1 MQCIHA
7 VCSFINTLTLLFVGI
22 QLLNI
27 RKTWSNN
34 GLFGSCSTVWLHFDD
49 PTGLA
54 STSSYGWHCSDVD
67 GALRKLQMLAWIGRG
82 DVCLGSPVG
91 VGLGCDFRTSQGA
104 SKIDSGF
111 FFVYRKCISCQI
123 WLFWV
128 YIYLYLLYFF
138 WVGLSQ
144 GATWS
149 RNSPRW
155 LVDCCYQ
162 LIVRRK
168 MKQMKHDIQVD
179 AWNSSVLTSARSDE
193 RTRRWFVTLHRGLH
207 MWSGVVASIL
217 QSEPD
222 RYVRTDNTCSRSAKN
237 DMNCFGQKNIVLW

>member
-128 YIYLYLLYFF
+128 YIYISISTLFFLGGVESRSYLKQEFPKMACWLL
-138 WVGLSQ
+138 LSINCEEKNETNE
-144 GATWS
+144 TWYS
-149 RNSPRW
+149 GGRLELFRINISWEWWTDQEMICNPSPWFAYVERS
-155 LVDCCYQ
+155 CCFHPS
-162 LIVRRK
+162 IR
-168 MKQMKHDIQVD
+168 
-179 AWNSSVLTSARSDE
+179 ARSLCTY
-193 RTRRWFVTLHRGLH
+193 R
-207 MWSGVVASIL
+207 
-217 QSEPD
+217 
-222 RYVRTDNTCSRSAKN
+222 
-237 DMNCFGQKNIVLW
+237 

>member
-1 MQCIHA
+1 MGIVQLCKSECYFIITLPILWNPISLHLGTQQIPGHEWISIYTLNTTWWFGNDMQCIHA

-128 YIYLYLLYFF
+128 YIYIYIYFIFFGWGWVKELLEAGIPQD
-138 WVGLSQ
+138 GL
-144 GATWS
+144 
-149 RNSPRW
+149 
-155 LVDCCYQ
+155 
-162 LIVRRK
+162 LIVV
-168 MKQMKHDIQVD
+168 I
-179 AWNSSVLTSARSDE
+179 N
-193 RTRRWFVTLHRGLH
+193 
-207 MWSGVVASIL
+207 
-217 QSEPD
+217 
-222 RYVRTDNTCSRSAKN
+222 
-237 DMNCFGQKNIVLW
+237 